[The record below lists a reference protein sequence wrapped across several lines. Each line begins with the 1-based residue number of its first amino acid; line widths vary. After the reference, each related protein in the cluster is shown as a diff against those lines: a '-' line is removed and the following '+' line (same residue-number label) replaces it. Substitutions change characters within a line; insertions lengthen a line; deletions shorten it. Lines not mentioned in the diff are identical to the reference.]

1 MERVHIKVVGLVQG
15 VFFRANTQKTA
26 KALELLGW
34 IRNMPDG
41 SVEIVAEGRKQA
53 LDELVSW
60 CRKGPPSSRI
70 DKVSADFGKAE
81 NEFTNFKIEH

>member
-1 MERVHIKVVGLVQG
+1 MERVRIKVVGLVQG

-70 DKVSADFGKAE
+70 DKVSADFKKAE
-81 NEFTNFKIEH
+81 NEFTGFRIES